1 MTDTELNNMGEGGK
15 DKTPTVSCE
24 NNEAAVCNGV
34 DEANGYGSVTADE
47 YHNHLDLGPKFRI
60 LRKTR

>member
-1 MTDTELNNMGEGGK
+1 MGEGGK
-15 DKTPTVSCE
+15 DKTPITESCDD
-24 NNEAAVCNGV
+24 NEAAVCNGL
-34 DEANGYGSVTADE
+34 DESNGYGSVTADV